1 MRQIIFSNNCK
12 ASCTKTMYK
21 IIDAMLML
29 YIIRC
34 ALYIERFAVQ
44 YGVNVVHI
52 FRIFKAASI
61 LISIGQLKLKK
72 YKFISLGINIMHY
85 FRIA

>member
-12 ASCTKTMYK
+12 ASCTKTIYK
-21 IIDAMLML
+21 IIDAML

-52 FRIFKAASI
+52 FRIFKYV
-61 LISIGQLKLKK
+61 IS
-72 YKFISLGINIMHY
+72 GINPDKYRAAEIKEV
-85 FRIA
+85 

>member
-1 MRQIIFSNNCK
+1 MIQIIFSNNCK

-52 FRIFKAASI
+52 FRIFKYV
-61 LISIGQLKLKK
+61 IS
-72 YKFISLGINIMHY
+72 GINRDKYRAAEIKEV
-85 FRIA
+85 

>member
-21 IIDAMLML
+21 IIDPMLML

-52 FRIFKAASI
+52 FRIFKYVI
-61 LISIGQLKLKK
+61 R
-72 YKFISLGINIMHY
+72 GINPGKYRPAEIKEV
-85 FRIA
+85 

>member
-52 FRIFKAASI
+52 FRIFKYV
-61 LISIGQLKLKK
+61 IS
-72 YKFISLGINIMHY
+72 GINPDKYRAAEIKEV
-85 FRIA
+85 